1 MTMNQDNRELADLM
15 RKEFAGLQTDRL
27 IKIESERRLEQRFCA
42 GRQRIREVI
51 GQLVSEG
58 LLIKYEGKGTYIA
71 PIVKNKYMNLICSP
85 DIKFSDPFY
94 NRLLMELTNYAAK
107 NSVNMI
113 PLTLETLKNGDMISP
128 VLMIGK
134 FEEPDLEKIKD
145 AYPRII
151 SFENY
156 PNQDEFAQIYFDHFR
171 IGLNAAKVL
180 DSYGHKRV
188 IHITGPDKYASA
200 LYRKNG
206 FIRSARKNGME
217 LTVLESKMNF
227 MGGYELA
234 EQVER
239 LARAEGYTA
248 VFAANDWMA
257 IGLIQAMKAH
267 GVEVPDQI
275 SVLSV
280 DNIPLAGQFSPAL
293 TTYCLDANMMIAECF
308 SLMDRAAQS
317 PAEEGFHK
325 RVILQ
330 PALIARDTLRRL
342 E

>member
-1 MTMNQDNRELADLM
+1 MDKMHKRRICACLIRKRVDMTMNQDNRELADLM

-71 PIVKNKYMNLICSP
+71 PFVKNKYMNLICSP

-145 AYPRII
+145 AIQGLYPLKIIRIRMNLPRSILTI
-151 SFENY
+151 S
-156 PNQDEFAQIYFDHFR
+156 
-171 IGLNAAKVL
+171 G
-180 DSYGHKRV
+180 SG
-188 IHITGPDKYASA
+188 
-200 LYRKNG
+200 
-206 FIRSARKNGME
+206 
-217 LTVLESKMNF
+217 
-227 MGGYELA
+227 
-234 EQVER
+234 
-239 LARAEGYTA
+239 
-248 VFAANDWMA
+248 
-257 IGLIQAMKAH
+257 
-267 GVEVPDQI
+267 
-275 SVLSV
+275 
-280 DNIPLAGQFSPAL
+280 
-293 TTYCLDANMMIAECF
+293 
-308 SLMDRAAQS
+308 
-317 PAEEGFHK
+317 
-325 RVILQ
+325 
-330 PALIARDTLRRL
+330 
-342 E
+342 